1 MSKQNAS
8 SVGAE
13 MRDQCPRRFGAGRAF
28 ARSFFTPS
36 LSSAGGKCIGH
47 KPLSQQVSQS
57 AATQTES
64 YQGQSGQ
71 EPPGTTPVPPGS
83 HSEGTQAALHHHS
96 HHPHALSLCERFVKK
111 ATDSPS
117 WLDREGD
124 DQ

>member
-28 ARSFFTPS
+28 ARAFFTPS

-71 EPPGTTPVPPGS
+71 EPPGTTPVPPG
-83 HSEGTQAALHHHS
+83 QPFRR
-96 HHPHALSLCERFVKK
+96 HPG
-111 ATDSPS
+111 SPPPPQPPPS
-117 WLDREGD
+117 RPITLREIC
-124 DQ
+124 